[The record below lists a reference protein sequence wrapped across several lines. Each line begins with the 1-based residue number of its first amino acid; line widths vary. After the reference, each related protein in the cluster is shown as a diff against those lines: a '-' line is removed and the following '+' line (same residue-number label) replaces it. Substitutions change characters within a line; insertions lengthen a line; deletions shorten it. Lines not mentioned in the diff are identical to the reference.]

1 MAEVVLVAEDEAILQ
16 RLMTRVLEGADFEVV
31 SVASGDAALEALEE
45 NPGRFVAVV
54 LDAGIAPR
62 GAEPVLRHL
71 LDAGRALRVV
81 LSSGADIDPA
91 LRDLLEEVGGDFL
104 PKPFAPDALLTA
116 VRASGHP

>member
-1 MAEVVLVAEDEAILQ
+1 MAEMVLVAEDEAILQ
-16 RLMTRVLEGADFEVV
+16 RLMTRVLESGGFEGVTIG
-31 SVASGDAALEALEE
+31 SGDAALEALEE

-71 LDAGRALRVV
+71 LEAGGGPRVV

-91 LRDLLEEVGGDFL
+91 LRDLLEEVGGDFV
-104 PKPFAPDALLTA
+104 PKPFPPDALLSA
-116 VRASGHP
+116 VRAIVHP

>member
-1 MAEVVLVAEDEAILQ
+1 MADVVLVAEDEAVLQ
-16 RLMTRVLEGADFEVV
+16 RLMARVLEGAGFEVV
-31 SVASGDAALEALEE
+31 TVGSGDVALEALEA

-71 LDAGRALRVV
+71 LDVGGGLRVV
-81 LSSGADIDPA
+81 LCSGADIDPE

-104 PKPFAPDALLTA
+104 PKPFAPDALLAA
-116 VRASGHP
+116 VRASVHP